1 MGHGKKKGGDAKC
14 QKVRF
19 EALDRVRAVA
29 ELSHEQQNDWEHFK
43 REWDAKLAEIH
54 GEEWAQLFAEQL
66 QNVLGEL
73 ENGRTNALSDFM
85 HRETLRVLAEVPVL
99 MLPGVPRGDG
109 GKSKK

>member
-1 MGHGKKKGGDAKC
+1 MSESAFRSARSC
-14 QKVRF
+14 SRS
-19 EALDRVRAVA
+19 RRAFP
-29 ELSHEQQNDWEHFK
+29 HFK

-85 HRETLRVLAEVPVL
+85 HCETIRVLAEVPVL
-99 MLPGVPRGDG
+99 MLPGVPLGDG